1 MGALDDGRL
10 PLDNNLA
17 ERGIKPF
24 VIGRKN
30 FLFSDTP
37 RGAEASAGMYSIAVT
52 AKTNGLNPR
61 KYVQWLLEE
70 MPNAADPGDPAYLDS
85 LMPWSQSVPAEI
97 RLKPKAAEEAARM
110 ADDPV
115 IDIDPLGLPRRRGI
129 AETSRSFLNRNGKT
143 PRGLSFYAL
152 VLTLMPI

>member
-37 RGAEASAGMYSIAVT
+37 RGAEASVGMHSIVVT
-52 AKTNGLNPR
+52 PKANNLNPR

-70 MPNAADPGDPAYLDS
+70 LPNTEDPGDPGL
-85 LMPWSQSVPAEI
+85 LIPWSKSAPSEVRPRPETTKETVKSGQQPI
-97 RLKPKAAEEAARM
+97 INM
-110 ADDPV
+110 
-115 IDIDPLGLPRRRGI
+115 DPL
-129 AETSRSFLNRNGKT
+129 AFNNDKE
-143 PRGLSFYAL
+143 
-152 VLTLMPI
+152 

>member
-1 MGALDDGRL
+1 MAALEDGRL

-37 RGAEASAGMYSIAVT
+37 RGAEASAGMYSVVVT
-52 AKTNGLNPR
+52 AKANGLNPR

-70 MPNAADPGDPAYLDS
+70 MPNAADPDDPAYLDS
-85 LMPWSQSVPAEI
+85 LMPWSESVPAGI
-97 RLKPKAAEEAARM
+97 RLAPDAAAKAAEM
-110 ADDPV
+110 ADEPI
-115 IDIDPLGLPRRRGI
+115 IDIDPSAFRDDG
-129 AETSRSFLNRNGKT
+129 E
-143 PRGLSFYAL
+143 
-152 VLTLMPI
+152 

>member
-30 FLFSDTP
+30 FLLSDTP
-37 RGAEASAGMYSIAVT
+37 RGAEASAGIYSIVIT

-70 MPNAADPGDPAYLDS
+70 MPNAEDPGDPACLDS
-85 LMPWSQSVPAEI
+85 LMPLVGIRAGGSRAE
-97 RLKPKAAEEAARM
+97 AEGHRGRRQ
-110 ADDPV
+110 DGRQPI
-115 IDIDPLGLPRRRGI
+115 IDIDPSAFRDD
-129 AETSRSFLNRNGKT
+129 EEK
-143 PRGLSFYAL
+143 
-152 VLTLMPI
+152 